1 MSQLQPP
8 SLSTDHSFGEN
19 TVCRRYGFANRT
31 ANGLIRAEEN
41 SFGLMSE
48 VESQDG
54 LSFPV
59 EIIEFGSH
67 RRIPAWPL
75 LASKDL
81 SSLGSSVRGNVS

>member
-67 RRIPAWPL
+67 RQRECLIKRTVNEICGKRCIL
-75 LASKDL
+75 L
-81 SSLGSSVRGNVS
+81 